1 VTQPCAAHSGRYN
14 PSASCRGKCK
24 TSVKEET
31 VKRLFQTLVPGFL
44 VCVLLLLAACGG
56 GGTTS
61 TGSCTSTSGS
71 GSNLNIVFVPKQI
84 NNPYFDTAA
93 SRGKEA
99 ATSLSGQ
106 FKQVG
111 PSSANAAAQVPF
123 ITSLTQQ
130 HVGAIVI
137 SGDDPNAVAPSLKQA
152 MAQGVKVVSYDADVA
167 PDARNVFVNQANS
180 EQIGRSEVDL
190 LAQQINST
198 GQIAILSAASTAA
211 NQNTWIGFM
220 KDELATKYPKMQL
233 VKIAYGNDDD
243 QASFNDTLA
252 LLQQFPNLKGIISPT
267 TVGIAAAAR
276 AIESVHKGGK
286 VALTGLG
293 TPNQLRQYVKD
304 GTIKGFELWDPG
316 NMGYLAY
323 YVAALLVEGK
333 IKGNVGEMFTA
344 GKLGSFTIG
353 ANNVVLL
360 GPPTVFNSA
369 NIDKFS
375 F

>member
-1 VTQPCAAHSGRYN
+1 M
-14 PSASCRGKCK
+14 KK
-24 TSVKEET
+24 
-31 VKRLFQTLVPGFL
+31 LFHTLGPGFL
-44 VCVLLLLAACGG
+44 VFVLLLLAACGG
-56 GGTTS
+56 S
-61 TGSCTSTSGS
+61 TGNGGPSTGGSNSGA
-71 GSNLNIVFVPKQI
+71 NLNIVFVPKQV

-93 SRGKEA
+93 AGGQKA
-99 ATSLSGQ
+99 AKDLSGQ

-123 ITSLTQQ
+123 ITTLAEQ

-152 MAQGVKVVSYDADVA
+152 MAQGIKVVSYDADVA
-167 PDARNVFVNQANS
+167 PDARNIFVNQADS

-220 KDELATKYPKMQL
+220 KQELAAKYPNMQL
-233 VKIAYGNDDD
+233 VKVAYGNDDD
-243 QASFNDTLA
+243 QTSFNQTLA
-252 LLQQFPNLKGIISPT
+252 LLQQYPNLKGIISPT

-276 AIESVHKGGK
+276 ALESVHKGGQ

-316 NMGYLAY
+316 NLGYLAY

-333 IKGNVGEMFTA
+333 IKGNVGETFTA
-344 GKLGSFTIG
+344 GKLGKFTIG

-360 GPPTVFNSA
+360 GPPTVFNSS
-369 NIDKFS
+369 NIDQFN

>member
-1 VTQPCAAHSGRYN
+1 
-14 PSASCRGKCK
+14 
-24 TSVKEET
+24 VK
-31 VKRLFQTLVPGFL
+31 KLFSMLSFGLIVLTLFL
-44 VCVLLLLAACGG
+44 TACGG
-56 GGTTS
+56 GGSSSSGGS
-61 TGSCTSTSGS
+61 TPSAGSS
-71 GSNLNIVFVPKQI
+71 LNIAFLPKQI

-93 SRGKEA
+93 TGGKQA
-99 ATSLSGQ
+99 AMDLNGKFT
-106 FKQVG
+106 QVG

-123 ITSLTQQ
+123 ITSLTEQ
-130 HVGAIVI
+130 HVSAIVI
-137 SGDDPNAVAPSLKQA
+137 SGDDPNAVAPALKQA
-152 MAQGVKVVSYDADVA
+152 MGQGVKVVSFDADVA

-198 GQIAILSAASTAA
+198 GQIAILSAASTAT

-220 KDELATKYPKMQL
+220 KDELAAKYPKMQL

-243 QASFNDTLA
+243 TTSFNDTLA

-276 AIESVHKGGK
+276 AIESVHKGGQ

-293 TPNQLRQYVKD
+293 TPNQLRQYVND
-304 GTIKGFELWDPG
+304 GTIKGFELWNPA
-316 NMGYLAY
+316 NLGYLAY
-323 YVAALLVEGK
+323 YVAALLAQGK
-333 IKGNVGEMFTA
+333 IKGNVGETFTA
-344 GKLGSFTIG
+344 GKLGSYTIG

-360 GPPTVFNSA
+360 GPPTVFNSS
-369 NIDKFS
+369 NIDQFN

>member
-1 VTQPCAAHSGRYN
+1 LPWEVQS
-14 PSASCRGKCK
+14 KCK
-24 TSVKEET
+24 GKEKT
-31 VKRLFQTLVPGFL
+31 VKKLFQTLGPGFL
-44 VCVLLLLAACGG
+44 VFILLLLAACGG
-56 GGTTS
+56 TAS
-61 TGSCTSTSGS
+61 TGGSTPTSGT
-71 GSNLNIVFVPKQI
+71 GSNLNIVFLPKAI

-93 SRGKEA
+93 SGGQLA
-99 ATSLSGQ
+99 ATALSGQ

-152 MAQGVKVVSYDADVA
+152 MAQGIKVVSFDADVA
-167 PDARNVFVNQANS
+167 PDARTVFVNQADS

-198 GQIAILSAASTAA
+198 GQIAILSASSTAA
-211 NQNTWIGFM
+211 NQNTWIGYM
-220 KDELATKYPKMQL
+220 KDELAKKYPNMQL

-243 QASFNDTLA
+243 TTSFNDTLA
-252 LLQQFPNLKGIISPT
+252 LLQQYPNLKGIISPT

-276 AIESVHKGGK
+276 AIESVKKGGTI
-286 VALTGLG
+286 ALTGLG
-293 TPNQLRQYVKD
+293 TPNQLRVYVKD
-304 GTIKGFELWDPG
+304 GTIKGFELWNPSDL
-316 NMGYLAY
+316 GYLAY
-323 YVAALLVEGK
+323 YVAAMLVQGK
-333 IKGNVGEMFTA
+333 IQGNIGDTFTA
-344 GKLGSFTIG
+344 GKLGSYTIA
-353 ANNVVLL
+353 ANHVVLL

-369 NIDKFS
+369 NIDQFN